1 VERSQ
6 FLPVLLATLAVWAA
20 ACADD
25 RSVERP
31 AGSAVVGSAAEV
43 AALAPGEREELRRAG
58 VREVFLE
65 AAGLGWEQGD
75 PHLGAASDP
84 AAGLAGLRLP
94 VALTIHGEWW
104 RLGDVTPGA
113 AAGQALIDPLRQL
126 VRSATATGV
135 AVVGIH
141 FDFTLGEDA
150 SLRAYGDAV
159 EAIRE
164 ELPEDFYLAV
174 SLDRAMLRS
183 PGIEAVAAPADVVVP
198 FLFGPRAAGRPGPRG
213 DEAWSLAGID
223 EDLARLEELGT
234 PYLVG
239 VGTVGG
245 VWRAGEAEEPL
256 TATRLGALLA
266 DRALEARPAPLFAA
280 ADAQL
285 YPFVARHAHRLGEW
299 TLAAGEEVEA
309 RRLTVHHL
317 RALLERLDAAGS
329 PLHLGQL
336 YDRLPRPREGLA
348 LTPAELAA
356 AHGPAAAAPRLELA
370 AEASGRGR
378 MRVRLAHR
386 GGGATEVAAF
396 DHNYVE
402 VRLAGGAFGAVDPG
416 GFARYELLAAGRRAA
431 DMAAV
436 RRADVLRLYAPY
448 LERGDEVASG
458 PIRHT
463 GAAALSGRFLMP
475 DGTVVEVTAGE
486 GETGATAVTAGG
498 GS

>member
-1 VERSQ
+1 MRSRRRGI
-6 FLPVLLATLAVWAA
+6 VILAVWAA

-31 AGSAVVGSAAEV
+31 AGSAVMGSAPEV
-43 AALAPGEREELRRAG
+43 AALAPGERDELRRAG
-58 VREVFLE
+58 VREVYLE
-65 AAGLGWEQGD
+65 AAGLGWEEGD
-75 PHLGAASDP
+75 PHLGSASDP

-94 VALTIHGEWW
+94 VVLTIHGEWW
-104 RLGDVTPGA
+104 RLGEVTPGA
-113 AAGQALIDPLRQL
+113 AAGEALIDPLRQL

-141 FDFTLGEDA
+141 FDFTLGEGA

-159 EAIRE
+159 EAVRA
-164 ELPEDFYLAV
+164 ELPEDLYLAV

-183 PGIEAVAAPADVVVP
+183 AEAEAVASPADVLVP

-213 DEAWSLAGID
+213 EEAWSLAGI
-223 EDLARLEELGT
+223 EADLARLAELGR

-245 VWRAGEAEEPL
+245 VWRPGEGDEPF

-266 DRALEARPAPLFAA
+266 DRAFEARPAPLFTA

-285 YPFVARHAHRLGEW
+285 YPFVARQAHRLGEW
-299 TLAAGEEVEA
+299 RLAAGDEVEI
-309 RRLTVHHL
+309 RRLAPHHL
-317 RALLERLDAAGS
+317 RALVARVEAAGS

-336 YDRLPRPREGLA
+336 YDRLPRPGEGLA
-348 LTPAELAA
+348 LTPDELATA
-356 AHGPAAAAPRLELA
+356 RGPAAVAPRLELA
-370 AEASGRGR
+370 AEAPGRGALG
-378 MRVRLAHR
+378 VRLAHR
-386 GGGATEVAAF
+386 GGGATEIAAF

-402 VRLAGGAFGAVDPG
+402 VRLAAGSFGAVDPG
-416 GFARYELLAAGRRAA
+416 GFARYELLAGGRRAA
-431 DMAAV
+431 DMASL
-436 RRADVLRLYAPY
+436 RRADTLRLYVPY

-463 GAAALSGRFLMP
+463 GTATLSGRFLMP

-486 GETGATAVTAGG
+486 GETEEAPTAGG
-498 GS
+498 SS